1 MAKGKNFDSNIVFN
15 EVENFFFDSF
25 NRFVKNTVVE
35 LGTDAAEGGASPVHT
50 GYFASSWTAGYTRP
64 EREPKETSDKNRKGK
79 GGIDGSEEFGKAYR
93 DNLERKNE
101 ARSKG
106 GVPKADSSCPPFER
120 GPIVPRYLKGV
131 INREFDFRR
140 TVYIGNTTY
149 YRAYAL
155 EGGSVQRYVQGEIAK
170 RVNQAFQEYKGF
182 GDVRDM
188 GDVRISD
195 RPSKTRRSVKYTPVM
210 RGRKS

>member
-1 MAKGKNFDSNIVFN
+1 MAKGKDFNSDIVFN
-15 EVENFFFDSF
+15 EVDNFFFDSF

-50 GYFASSWTAGYTRP
+50 GYFASSWTARYNRV
-64 EREPKETSDKNRKGK
+64 EREPKEVSDKNRKGR
-79 GGIDGSEEFGKAYR
+79 GGVEGSEEWKKAY
-93 DNLERKNE
+93 DENLRRKNQ
-101 ARSKG
+101 ARSKA
-106 GVPKADSSCPPFER
+106 GVPKADSSCPPFVR
-120 GPIVPRYLKGV
+120 GGVVPRYLKSV

-155 EGGSVQRYVQGEIAK
+155 EGGSVQKYVQGKIGQQVK
-170 RVNQAFQEYKGF
+170 QAFQEYKGF
-182 GDVRDM
+182 GDVRGK

-195 RPSKTRRSVKYTPVM
+195 RPLGRGGRITYTPVM
-210 RGRKS
+210 QGGSN